1 MTMTALVVLMTALAG
16 DEARLT
22 GSRATSLEGPDV
34 NCTLRVV
41 RVAPSFD
48 TGILPP
54 RPRRAGDAAVADDPI
69 VRDSVS
75 PCAGTTTRRA
85 ARPGGLER

>member
-1 MTMTALVVLMTALAG
+1 MTMTGLVVLMTALAG
-16 DEARLT
+16 DEGRPAAA
-22 GSRATSLEGPDV
+22 RATSPERPGV
-34 NCTLRVV
+34 TCALRVV

-48 TGILPP
+48 AGILAP
-54 RPRRAGDAAVADDPI
+54 RPRRAGIEAVADDPM

-85 ARPGGLER
+85 ARPGSVER